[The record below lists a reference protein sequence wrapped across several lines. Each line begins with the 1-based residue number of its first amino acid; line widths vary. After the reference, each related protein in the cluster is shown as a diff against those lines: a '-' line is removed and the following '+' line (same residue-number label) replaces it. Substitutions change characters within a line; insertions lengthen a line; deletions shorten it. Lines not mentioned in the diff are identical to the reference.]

1 MQVISDEGRVMR
13 CRARK
18 PGSDDRGRSLQRDK
32 GGQPCTITINPVAH
46 TAPYRLSVNSG
57 EKMNPFAEF
66 ENRQSV
72 LAAQSMTAGWARLPR
87 AHFLLVLN
95 EGSG

>member
-1 MQVISDEGRVMR
+1 
-13 CRARK
+13 
-18 PGSDDRGRSLQRDK
+18 
-32 GGQPCTITINPVAH
+32 
-46 TAPYRLSVNSG
+46 
-57 EKMNPFAEF
+57 MNPFAEF